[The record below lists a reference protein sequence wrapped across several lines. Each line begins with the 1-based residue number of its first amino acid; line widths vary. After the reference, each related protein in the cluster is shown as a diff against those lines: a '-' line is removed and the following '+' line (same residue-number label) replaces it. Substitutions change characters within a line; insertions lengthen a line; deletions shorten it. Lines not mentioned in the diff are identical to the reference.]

1 MYTLLFLLLLTAP
14 VSANPE
20 VIHYCQE
27 LIIEADKA
35 VELGIINKQEA
46 EDLIQ
51 GCLRLEE

>member
-1 MYTLLFLLLLTAP
+1 MYTLLSLLLLTSP
-14 VSANPE
+14 VSADPE

-46 EDLIQ
+46 ADLVQ
-51 GCLRLEE
+51 GCLRVK